1 MSNQVRFI
9 RDTYKILKE
18 KNPVFS
24 ENCIIFV
31 TKLPW
36 YKSWFG
42 LRTTGLKLGDGV
54 TPFNKLKFI

>member
-1 MSNQVRFI
+1 MSKQVRFI
-9 RDTYKILKE
+9 RDTYKVLKE

-24 ENCIIFV
+24 EGVIIFV
-31 TKLPW
+31 IKLPW

-42 LRTTGLKLGDGV
+42 LRPTGLKLSDGV